1 MEVMFPASF
10 YSIIFC
16 ISQWSSVQA
25 SCSVYLIMLLIN
37 EYSNKF
43 SLLVVSLYLTIVC
56 MKTRQKIIC
65 LTMYS
70 QTQLI
75 GAVKRVLL
83 YIHYLMFKVFFI
95 HGVMDKVF
103 KRYVI
108 VLCNLNFIH
117 KYILDIKKWAAYQ
130 LWVWTPIYQDC

>member
-1 MEVMFPASF
+1 
-10 YSIIFC
+10 
-16 ISQWSSVQA
+16 
-25 SCSVYLIMLLIN
+25 
-37 EYSNKF
+37 
-43 SLLVVSLYLTIVC
+43 
-56 MKTRQKIIC
+56 
-65 LTMYS
+65 MYS

-130 LWVWTPIYQDC
+130 L

>member
-1 MEVMFPASF
+1 
-10 YSIIFC
+10 
-16 ISQWSSVQA
+16 
-25 SCSVYLIMLLIN
+25 MLLIN

-65 LTMYS
+65 FTMYS

-83 YIHYLMFKVFFI
+83 YIYYLMFNMFFI
-95 HGVMDKVF
+95 HGQDVQK
-103 KRYVI
+103 
-108 VLCNLNFIH
+108 LCDRF
-117 KYILDIKKWAAYQ
+117 
-130 LWVWTPIYQDC
+130 V